1 MTAQAVISHAH
12 VLDPAAMRA
21 ARRAAAVSL
30 DVAGAHVARDRT
42 LIAKYERGAIDPP
55 ASILGALAGLYG
67 VDVGAFYR
75 REPAT
80 RDA

>member
-1 MTAQAVISHAH
+1 MTAPAVLSH
-12 VLDPAAMRA
+12 VLNPAAMRT

-30 DVAGAHVARDRT
+30 ETAGAWVSRDRT

-67 VDVGAFYR
+67 VEVGAFYR
-75 REPAT
+75 QQ
-80 RDA
+80 DA